1 MRYGRGFVR
10 YGTCMFGTETLT
22 EFGSGDRH
30 TGHARGGMSACLT
43 DARLRI
49 ANASS
54 PLGAFPM
61 AVLAGEDLVSREIA
75 RRGFWEIRS
84 PAQLLASEPSAALP
98 ATPPQ

>member
-1 MRYGRGFVR
+1 
-10 YGTCMFGTETLT
+10 
-22 EFGSGDRH
+22 
-30 TGHARGGMSACLT
+30 MSACLT

-49 ANASS
+49 VNASS
-54 PLGAFPM
+54 PLGVFPM